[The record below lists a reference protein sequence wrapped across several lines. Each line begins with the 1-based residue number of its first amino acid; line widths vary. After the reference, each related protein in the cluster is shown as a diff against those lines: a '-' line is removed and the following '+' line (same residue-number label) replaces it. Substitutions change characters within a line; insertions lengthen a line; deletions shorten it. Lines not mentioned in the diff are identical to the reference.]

1 MSAGPGILIL
11 GIDPGSIKTGWGVIR
26 KEGQRMIHVDNGLI
40 MPPAGMAFKDRVAFI
55 FKGVLDT
62 IDAFTP
68 HHLSLEDIFMA
79 KNAQSALKLGHVR
92 GAVIAAAFL
101 RGVPVAEYTASHV
114 KQAVTGNGRAEKF
127 QIQEMVRVILGLRE
141 IAQEDAS
148 DALANA
154 LTHAFTLR

>member
-1 MSAGPGILIL
+1 MSVSPGILIL

-40 MPPAGMAFKDRVAFI
+40 MPPAGMDFKDRVAFI

-101 RGVPVAEYTASHV
+101 RGVPVAQYTASHV